1 MFGVRILQI
10 ICGLLLLA
18 IIAYVGISIYIASV
32 LTVPGKS
39 PVTYDKT
46 NIGRGADVV
55 FRSKDNYQ
63 LAGWFFPGTNGKAIL
78 FVHGAGNQNRANEV
92 YGTPEIAKYFLDL
105 GYTILLFDLRGTGE
119 SQYSRI
125 SFGQYERNDVA
136 GAFEYLVSQEYKPQS
151 IGIIS
156 DSLGAIATIM
166 ASDEIKDAGGIVLDS
181 PASVVRPVVSD
192 IMVKEHNVPLFLH
205 PGIYFAA
212 KTLYKIDVDFVRPID
227 YIASQKETPLLF
239 LHGTNDTL
247 IPPHNSEELLAR
259 VNKGERVLFPGA
271 KHVETFK
278 TNADLYKK
286 TVSDFF
292 EKNLKSN

>member
-1 MFGVRILQI
+1 MLGVRFFQI
-10 ICGLLLLA
+10 IVGLILLA
-18 IIAYVGISIYIASV
+18 IIAYVAISVYIASV

-39 PVTYDKT
+39 PVTFDKA

-55 FRSKDNYQ
+55 FRSKDNLQ
-63 LAGWFFPGTNGKAIL
+63 LAGWLFPGTNDKAIM
-78 FVHGAGNQNRANEV
+78 FVHGAGNMNRANEV
-92 YGTPEIAKYFLDL
+92 YGTPEIAKYFLEQ

-136 GAFEYLVSQEYKPQS
+136 GAFNYLLTQEYKPQS

-166 ASDEIKDAGGIVLDS
+166 ASNDIKAAGGIVLDS
-181 PASVVRPVVSD
+181 PATVVRPIVSD
-192 IMVKEHNVPLFLH
+192 IMVKEHSVPLFLH
-205 PGIYFAA
+205 PGIYLAA
-212 KTLYKIDVDFVRPID
+212 QALYKIDVDFVRPID
-227 YIASQKETPLLF
+227 YIDVLKETPLLF
-239 LHGTNDTL
+239 LHGGSDTL
-247 IPPHNSEELLAR
+247 IPPQNSADLLAH

-278 TNADLYKK
+278 TNPELYKQV
-286 TVSDFF
+286 VSDFF
-292 EKNLKSN
+292 TKNLK

>member
-1 MFGVRILQI
+1 MFGIRLFQI
-10 ICGLLLLA
+10 IAGLILLA
-18 IIAYVGISIYIASV
+18 VIAYIGVSIYIASV

-39 PVTYDKT
+39 PVTYDKA

-55 FRSKDNYQ
+55 FRSKDNLQ
-63 LAGWFFPGTNGKAIL
+63 LAGWFFPGTNGKAIM
-78 FVHGAGNQNRANEV
+78 FVHGAGNMNRANEV

-136 GAFEYLVSQEYKPQS
+136 GAFEYLVGQEYKPQS

-166 ASDEIKDAGGIVLDS
+166 ASNDVKAAGGIVLDS
-181 PASVVRPVVSD
+181 PATVVRPIVSD
-192 IMVKEHNVPLFLH
+192 IMLKEHNVPLFLH

-212 KTLYKIDVDFVRPID
+212 KTLYRIDVDVVRPVD
-227 YIASQKETPLLF
+227 YISPLKETPLLF
-239 LHGTNDTL
+239 LHGENDTL
-247 IPPHNSEELLAR
+247 IPPQNSADLLTL
-259 VNKGERVLFPGA
+259 VDKGQRVLFPGA

-278 TNADLYKK
+278 TNPELYKQ
-286 TVSDFF
+286 TVGDFF
-292 EKNLKSN
+292 SKNLK